1 MHTGGVKRTNEMK
14 TQATVNAVTI
24 TGNEAGYY
32 DITTAKGKEVEV
44 TFWYGKVHV
53 KLINRMAKTYGNV
66 GLGKAFASLGD
77 AVENYKNADIKH
89 ALRVLLS
96 ELV

>member
-1 MHTGGVKRTNEMK
+1 MK
-14 TQATVNAVTI
+14 TQTTTAGVTI

-32 DITTAKGKEVEV
+32 DITTAKGKEVAV

-53 KLINRMAKTYGNV
+53 KQINQMAKVYGNV
-66 GLGKAFASLGD
+66 GLGKAFATLGD

>member
-1 MHTGGVKRTNEMK
+1 MTTS
-14 TQATVNAVTI
+14 TSFTTSDVTI
-24 TGNEAGYY
+24 ETFEQLPGYY
-32 DITTAKGKEVEV
+32 ELTTVKGKTVRV
-44 TFWYGKVHV
+44 QFSFGRVFVKNVNRAAKVYGDVS
-53 KLINRMAKTYGNV
+53 M
-66 GLGKAFASLGD
+66 GKQFATIGD

>member
-1 MHTGGVKRTNEMK
+1 MK
-14 TQATVNAVTI
+14 TQTTTTNVTI

-44 TFWYGKVHV
+44 TFYYGKVYV
-53 KLINRMAKTYGNV
+53 KVINRMAKVYNSPT
-66 GLGKAFASLGD
+66 LGKKFDTIGD
-77 AVENYKNADIKH
+77 AVENYKNADVKH